1 MRTIALLCL
10 ACGLVAPGARA
21 QEELQEEL
29 TVGILV
35 FDGFLTSE
43 VTAPME
49 VFARAAAEGSIRF
62 EPHLIAAEKKTVVS
76 EEGVTILPDLDFAR
90 APRLDVLVV
99 PSAFAME
106 KHLADE
112 RLVGFIRE
120 KAAQA
125 EYVASNCAG
134 AFLLG
139 KAGLLDGR
147 QVTTYIGGAEEL
159 QKMFPKARVVD
170 DRHVVNDGNLVS
182 SIGGAASYEAT
193 LTLLEKIGGSDLAD
207 TVAEAIYYFPWLER
221 EQAAK
226 DGESAT
232 P

>member
-10 ACGLVAPGARA
+10 ACGLFAPGARA
-21 QEELQEEL
+21 QEKLV
-29 TVGILV
+29 VGILV

-49 VFARAAAEGSIRF
+49 VFAKAAAEGNIRF

-76 EEGVTILPDLDFAR
+76 EEGVSILPDLDFAR

-99 PSAFAME
+99 PSAYSME

-112 RLVGFIRE
+112 RLVAFIRD

-125 EYVASNCAG
+125 KYVASNCAG

-147 QVTTYIGGAEEL
+147 RVTTYIGGAKEL

-170 DRHVVNDGNLVS
+170 DRHVVVDGNLVT
-182 SIGGAASYEAT
+182 SIGGATSYEAT
-193 LTLLEKIGGSDLAD
+193 LTLLEKIGGSALAN
-207 TVAEAIYYFPWLER
+207 TVAEALYYFPWLER
-221 EQAAK
+221 EQAA
-226 DGESAT
+226 AVR
-232 P
+232 

>member
-1 MRTIALLCL
+1 MRMIALLCL
-10 ACGLVAPGARA
+10 ACGLFAPGARA
-21 QEELQEEL
+21 QEELA
-29 TVGILV
+29 VGIVV

-49 VFARAAAEGSIRF
+49 VFARAAANGSIRF
-62 EPHLIAAEKKTVVS
+62 EPHLIAAEKNVVVS
-76 EEGVTILPDLDFAR
+76 EEGVSILPDLDFAR
-90 APRLDVLVV
+90 APHLDVLIV

-112 RLVGFIRE
+112 RLVGFIRDR
-120 KAAQA
+120 AAQA
-125 EYVASNCAG
+125 KYVASNCAG

-139 KAGLLDGR
+139 KAGLLDGHR
-147 QVTTYIGGAEEL
+147 VTTYIGGAEEL

-170 DRHVVNDGNLVS
+170 DRHVVDDGNLVS
-182 SIGGAASYEAT
+182 SIGGAASYDAT

-207 TVAEAIYYFPWLER
+207 TVAEALYYFPWLRR
-221 EQAAK
+221 EQAAT
-226 DGESAT
+226 T